1 MAKVRI
7 YQLAKELGMEN
18 AQLLEV
24 LDQMGVSYKSHA
36 STLEDETAQAV
47 KEIIAEQRGLEE
59 QRRREEEAKR
69 AEEAR
74 KALPHRPPVVVIM
87 GHVDHGKTSLLD
99 YLRKSRIAERE
110 AGGIT
115 QHVGA
120 FEVKTAPRGGADS
133 GTVVFIDTPGHEAF
147 TSIRARGARVADIA
161 VIVIAADDGIMP
173 QTKEAIAHAKAA
185 GTKIIFA
192 ANKMDLPQA
201 NLDKVYQDL
210 MREQFVPEAYGGDA
224 IVVPISAKT
233 GQGVADLLDMILL
246 VAELEDLRADP
257 EAEPKGV
264 ILEARV
270 DKQAGVLAS
279 MLVQEG
285 TFRVGD
291 YLVAGEVWGKIR
303 AMRDSNDQ
311 QRKEAPPGSAVQV
324 LGFSELPHAGEV
336 VNWVPD
342 QVAAKEIAEERIL
355 ERKTREAGSETGLRA
370 RNIADLLRTMK
381 EAEQKEINIILR
393 TDTQGSLEAIQQIL
407 ARESTD
413 EVKIN
418 VMFAAVGAP
427 AESDVLLA
435 TTAGAAIL
443 TFGVTPAGSVKKM
456 AEQKGI
462 PLQSF
467 RIIYELIDEVRKMVR
482 GQKEPVFKE
491 EVLGTA
497 EVRAVFKLSRGII
510 AGCMVTSG
518 KIPRNADI
526 RVLRQ
531 GKEIWKGKIES
542 LKRLRDDVREVAQ
555 GFECGIQLEGFT
567 DFQEG
572 DIFEA
577 SQRVEVMQG

>member
-18 AQLLEV
+18 AELLEI
-24 LDQMGVSYKSHA
+24 LDEMGVSYKSHA

-120 FEVKTAPRGGADS
+120 FEVKTKG

-147 TSIRARGARVADIA
+147 TSIRQRGARVADIA

-185 GTKIIFA
+185 GAKIIFA

-303 AMRDSNDQ
+303 AMRDSDDN

-336 VNWVPD
+336 VHWVPD

-355 ERKTREAGSETGLRA
+355 ERKDREAGAETGLRA

-407 ARESTD
+407 AKESTE

-435 TTAGAAIL
+435 TTANAAIL
-443 TFGVTPAGSVKKM
+443 SFGVNPAGSVKKM
-456 AEQKGI
+456 AEQKGV

-526 RVLRQ
+526 RVLRK

-542 LKRLRDDVREVAQ
+542 LKRLKDDVREVAQ

-567 DFQEG
+567 EFEEG

-577 SQRVEVMQG
+577 SQQVEVMQS